1 MPIFRFTLRLLRR
14 HGRSLFLSGASIA
27 VGSLLLS
34 VVLGGTG
41 SVRALFL
48 TESQSLSGGDI
59 VLWQNDSI
67 ERPLEIPELAGIGAQ
82 TSTRVQTLSY
92 LQGKETGIAVSLQ
105 AVDDAYPLYGQLEW
119 LPGGYSRPHVGEI
132 IVAPEILVDTGWKMG
147 ETVSVG
153 KAELTIVGTIVK
165 EPDRLTANFALAPRV
180 MMHISDWESA
190 GLKEASR
197 ASIGIAYRFPPTL
210 SDNDARKLE
219 EIVSQEGREA
229 GLEVWI
235 ARDGPGGLVERLK
248 ILERFLLLVS
258 LLALFLIAVNVRANL
273 SYLVRLFTRTIALFR
288 SVGMTKR
295 SVFFLFLLFFLL
307 AATMGSVVGIVLGFG
322 ILSLGLPQVGAILGE
337 TLMLAHIPETA
348 LIVMGIVLA
357 LALAA
362 GVEFLIR
369 IVGVRPGLLLSSG
382 HDEEAEGGPLALLS
396 TGILLSTIFLLTLL
410 LVDRWSVALYVTL
423 GIGVTFAVLVG
434 TVSFLL
440 AYGAKK
446 RRTLR
451 FSLWSTLAFLSFAK
465 ERVSVASSTLAIALI
480 GTLTLAIVAGNLE
493 RSLRGEIAE
502 NVPSLYLIDIQK
514 DQVKPL
520 ETVLGPIIGTT
531 SLVTYPTLRARLMTI
546 NERDI
551 QRESQAPGGNREFIR
566 EFNLTYRDS
575 LIPGEKVVAGEY
587 HTGKTGEVSLEKPFA
602 ERAGIAVGDT
612 VELLVQGFSVQAR
625 VTSLREVDTRSGRP
639 FFFFVFSPD
648 LLERFPSTSF
658 GYVEVGENEIARVS
672 RAVTTQFPNI
682 TPLPTKE
689 FLSLASEVIGA
700 LLSAIIAVAV
710 PTVLLGIL
718 MILAV
723 VALLES
729 ERERDLARMRAFGAT
744 KKTIQG
750 VILRE
755 ASSYVG
761 ISILVAI
768 FGTIPLSYYL
778 VRILFE
784 LPGFFIP
791 WWTIVLLL
799 SLLMGVILW
808 SFISTRGIARRPTT
822 TTILRSI

>member
-1 MPIFRFTLRLLRR
+1 V
-14 HGRSLFLSGASIA
+14 GA
-27 VGSLLLS
+27 LLLS

-48 TESQSLSGGDI
+48 TESRSLSGGDI
-59 VLWQNDSI
+59 VLWQNDSV
-67 ERPLEIPELAGIGAQ
+67 ERPIDIPELTDLNAR

-92 LQGKETGIAVSLQ
+92 LQGKEAGIAVSLQ
-105 AVDDAYPLYGQLEW
+105 AVDDTYPLYGNLEW
-119 LPGGYSRPHVGEI
+119 LPGGFPRPKIGEV
-132 IVAPEILVDTGWKMG
+132 IVAPEILVDTGWDIG
-147 ETVSVG
+147 ETISVG
-153 KAELTIVGTIVK
+153 KAELRIVGTIIK

-180 MMHISDWESA
+180 MMHMSDWENS

-197 ASIGIAYRFPPTL
+197 ASLGTAYQFPSTL
-210 SDNDARKLE
+210 SQDDAKNVE
-219 EIVSQEGREA
+219 EVVSKKGREA

-273 SYLVRLFTRTIALFR
+273 SYLVRIFTRTIALFR
-288 SVGMTKR
+288 SVGMTKAKVL
-295 SVFFLFLLFFLL
+295 SLFLLFFIIT
-307 AATMGSVVGIVLGFG
+307 ATLGSIVGLVLGFG
-322 ILSLGLPQVGAILGE
+322 ILSLGLPHIGAILGE
-337 TLMLAHIPETA
+337 TLFLADVPQTA
-348 LIVMGIVLA
+348 LIVMGIVLT

-362 GVEFLIR
+362 GVEFLVR

-382 HDEEAEGGPLALLS
+382 HDEEGRGGPLALLS
-396 TGILLSTIFLLTLL
+396 TAVLLTTIFLLTLF
-410 LVDRWSVALYVTL
+410 LVETWSVASYVTL
-423 GIGVTFAVLVG
+423 GIGVTFAILVG
-434 TVSFLL
+434 AIALLL

-446 RRTLR
+446 RRTLG

-514 DQVKPL
+514 DQVGPL
-520 ETVLGPIIGTT
+520 ETALLPIVGTT
-531 SLVTYPTLRARLMTI
+531 SLVTYPTLRARLMAV

-551 QRESQAPGGNREFIR
+551 QNESQAPGGDREFIR

-575 LIPGEKVVAGEY
+575 LIPGEKVVAGAY

-602 ERAGIAVGDT
+602 DRAGIALGDT
-612 VELLVQGFSVQAR
+612 VELLVQGFPVQAR
-625 VTSLREVDTRSGRP
+625 ATSLREVDTRSGRP

-658 GYVEVGENEIARVS
+658 GYVEVNDDEIARVS
-672 RAVTTQFPNI
+672 RTVTTLFPNI

-689 FLSLASEVIGA
+689 FLSLASEVVGA

-755 ASSYVG
+755 ASSYVA
-761 ISILVAI
+761 ISIVVAI
-768 FGTIPLSYYL
+768 FGTLPLSYYL

-784 LPGFFIP
+784 LPEFFVP

-799 SLLMGVILW
+799 SLLVGVILW
-808 SFISTRGIARRPTT
+808 SFVSTLSIARRPTN
-822 TTILRSI
+822 TILRSI